1 MAERRRLEIGWCGNA
16 HRGSNPLAS
25 ALKLNKNAWGDAG
38 VAERARLLS
47 ECTLTSTEGSNPS
60 LPVSR
65 KVKKKPPHYAGAFF
79 LCYALKSERFL
90 QSTDGKMGMLIL
102 LRTIAMTRGRNF

>member
-25 ALKLNKNAWGDAG
+25 ALKLHKNAWGDAG

-60 LPVSR
+60 LPARNIVE
-65 KVKKKPPHYAGAFF
+65 KKRLLYAGVFF
-79 LCYALKSERFL
+79 VPP
-90 QSTDGKMGMLIL
+90 
-102 LRTIAMTRGRNF
+102 